1 MHYLKTL
8 LCLLLPLGAFAQSAE
23 ENQRR
28 VENGLL
34 PWVQFKDQPPMRFT
48 IEERLKSLE
57 IPGVTVAV
65 IRDYKIEWAKGYG
78 WADKEEKRPV
88 TTETLFQAASISKS
102 LNGVAIL
109 RLVQDGKLRLDEDI
123 NTYLKTWH
131 PDSSKGTIT
140 LAHLLSHTAGLTI
153 HGFPGYETTD
163 MLPTTEQILMGQ
175 KPANTKEVKPFAA
188 PGEKMQYSGGG
199 TTVSQLILTTITGE
213 PYEQYLQREV
223 LNPMGMT
230 QSFYNQPPP
239 AGKAALLATAYENDG
254 SRVKGSYHVY
264 PEQGAAGLWTNPT
277 DLAKY
282 IIETQL
288 SKEGKSA
295 KVLSPEMTRKRLT
308 PYLDKSS
315 ALGVFINADGRWF
328 SHNGGNWGFACTYS
342 GSMEGGNGF
351 VVMTNVSNHLIIDEI
366 VRAISTVYGWKDF
379 QSVEKFPLLSSIP
392 DSLIRRYTGT
402 YVRQSP
408 KTTIAIRPSGK
419 GLTAVVQNGQPY
431 NMHFTQADKFVI
443 TEQPAMWTFAG
454 DTLKMFNG
462 QRQALFLR
470 EKP

>member
-1 MHYLKTL
+1 MKTL
-8 LCLLLPLGAFAQSAE
+8 LPFLCLFFPLMLPAQSPAD
-23 ENQRR
+23 NQRR
-28 VENGLL
+28 VENGLI
-34 PWVQFKDQPPMRFT
+34 PWVQFKDQPAMRFS
-48 IEERLKSLE
+48 IEERLKALE
-57 IPGVTVAV
+57 IPGVTIAV
-65 IRDYKIEWAKGYG
+65 IRDYKVEWAKGYG
-78 WADKEEKRPV
+78 WADKEQKRPV

-109 RLVQDGKLRLDEDI
+109 KLVQDGKLKLDEDI

-140 LAHLLSHTAGLTI
+140 LAHLLSHTAGLTV

-163 MLPTTEQILMGQ
+163 KLPTTEQILMGQ
-175 KPANTKEVKPFAA
+175 KPANTSEVKPFAA

-230 QSFYNQPPP
+230 QSFFNQPPP
-239 AGKAALLATAYENDG
+239 AGKASLLATAYENDG
-254 SRVKGSYHVY
+254 SRVKGTYHVY
-264 PEQGAAGLWTNPT
+264 PEQGAAGLWTNPS

-295 KVLSPEMTRKRLT
+295 KVLSPEMTVKRLT
-308 PYLDKSS
+308 PFNDKQS

-379 QSVEKFPLLSSIP
+379 QATENFPLLSSIP

-408 KTTIAIRPSGK
+408 KTTIEIKSSGK
-419 GLTAVVQNGQPY
+419 GLNAIVEKGQPY
-431 NMHFTQADKFVI
+431 QMYFTQADKFVL
-443 TEQPAMWTFAG
+443 TEQPAMWTFSG

-462 QRQALFLR
+462 RREAVFLR
-470 EKP
+470 EQP